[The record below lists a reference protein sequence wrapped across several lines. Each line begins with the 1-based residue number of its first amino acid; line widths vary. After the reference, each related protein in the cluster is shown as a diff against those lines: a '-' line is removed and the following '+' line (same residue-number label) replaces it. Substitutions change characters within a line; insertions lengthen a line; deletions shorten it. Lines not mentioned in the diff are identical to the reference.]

1 MNIAFEGWK
10 YIDALFRSLW
20 EPFSEY
26 NKGRLVAP
34 RFVFRGVT
42 QRHFTSSEVI
52 RKFLSSPESKDLL
65 RSYRS
70 TISKRRKKNPSRYG
84 SVSECE
90 IFERWCY
97 NSDKNFL
104 AKGIKDLEKKT
115 PGKPDLVIT
124 EITRGELAEV
134 FNRVK
139 PQYIRSG
146 AVVRL
151 YKQQNRTQNDYIC
164 YLRNLI
170 LQMRSRYPVQYSNF
184 SDLEILAD
192 IQHKGGASCLVD
204 FSSNFLVS
212 LWFATQ
218 DYENKEEEIGYV
230 FCYDVNTDAI
240 ELDNLTFLNQN
251 KERKSIE
258 QLIFETTKST
268 KFNGIDS
275 YKFWLWKPTDINSR
289 ITRQDSIFIFGIEK
303 FKISEHPVVVLPI
316 PHQWKRAIQ
325 HVLKDFFGIYGE
337 TIYADASGL
346 AATNTKI
353 DPLRTQ
359 TQYFNETAILNSES
373 NSQLFECLGLF
384 QKGMSALV
392 KSQYEVALDFFSAFE
407 GTNMLKIRKAT
418 DQKPTT
424 VSEYNL
430 HMLIVELKYSKGMCL
445 RHMGLRNEAI
455 MHYDDALKCN
465 VDLLSCCGIDFSP
478 YDADSKEQHDKLTV
492 LKRYASNKLFKILED
507 YIGLLYD
514 THHYFDAH
522 YVLSNIVETFNSQ
535 GFSIPSEM
543 SILIATACNEIKILA
558 ALYKNPRLDEVKFM
572 LNEGKYNSAT
582 TSPFCNVLNDYF
594 KSVEWVLNG
603 SIDSMMIET
612 SNAVIN
618 LKHIIK
624 KAIEAQPLS
633 NSDDASKYIFTAWDF
648 KDLKEAIMQLHKEP
662 VKRKALLYLTSLV
675 EDCQRQIDG
684 RKRPEIY

>member
-10 YIDALFRSLW
+10 YIDALFRSIW
-20 EPFSEY
+20 EPFFEY
-26 NKGRLVAP
+26 NKGRLVTP

-52 RKFLSSPESKDLL
+52 RNFLLSADNKDLL
-65 RSYRS
+65 KSYRTS
-70 TISKRRKKNPSRYG
+70 IGKRRKKNPSKYG
-84 SVSECE
+84 SASEWE
-90 IFERWCY
+90 IFEKWCY
-97 NSDKNFL
+97 NSDKNNL
-104 AKGIKDLEKKT
+104 IKSIKDLEKRE
-115 PGKPDLVIT
+115 PGHPELVIN
-124 EITRGELAEV
+124 EITRGQFEDV

-146 AVVRL
+146 AAVRL
-151 YKQQNRTQNDYIC
+151 FKQQNRTQNDYVC

-218 DYENKEEEIGYV
+218 DYENKEEEFGYV

-251 KERKSIE
+251 KERKPIE

-346 AATNTKI
+346 AATNTKT

-359 TQYFNETAILNSES
+359 TQYFNETAISS
-373 NSQLFECLGLF
+373 SSSKTTPFECLGLF
-384 QKGMSALV
+384 QKGMSAII
-392 KSQYEVALDFFSAFE
+392 KSQYEVALEFFNAFE
-407 GTNMLKIRKAT
+407 GTNMPKIRKVT
-418 DQKPTT
+418 DKKPTT

-430 HMLIVELKYSKGMCL
+430 QMLIVELRYSKGMCL

-465 VDLLSCCGIDFSP
+465 VDLLSYCGVDFSP
-478 YDADSKEQHDKLTV
+478 YNADSKEQHDEMTV
-492 LKRYASNKLFKILED
+492 LKRYASNKMFKILED

-514 THHYFDAH
+514 THHYFDA
-522 YVLSNIVETFNSQ
+522 YYLLKNIVETFNAQ
-535 GFSIPSEM
+535 GFEIPSEM
-543 SILIATACNEIKILA
+543 TILITTACNEIKILA
-558 ALYKNPRLDEVKFM
+558 ALYKNPRLDEVKIEM
-572 LNEGKYNSAT
+572 NEGKYNSST

-594 KSVEWVLNG
+594 KSIEGVLND
-603 SIDSMMIET
+603 SIDSMTIGT
-612 SNAVIN
+612 THAVIN
-618 LKHIIK
+618 LKDEIQ
-624 KAIEAQPLS
+624 KAIESQPLT
-633 NSDDASKYIFTAWDF
+633 NQDDASKYIFTAWDF
-648 KDLKEAIMQLHKEP
+648 KDLKDGIMQLHNEP

>member
-20 EPFSEY
+20 EPFSDY
-26 NKGRLVAP
+26 NKGRLVTP

-52 RKFLSSPESKDLL
+52 KDFLSSPENKDLL
-65 RSYRS
+65 KSYRA
-70 TISKRRKKNPSRYG
+70 TISKRKKKNPSKYG
-84 SVSECE
+84 EASEWD
-90 IFERWCY
+90 IFQKWCY
-97 NSDKNFL
+97 NSDKNL
-104 AKGIKDLEKKT
+104 LTKGIKDLEKKE
-115 PGKPDLVIT
+115 PGHPELVIN
-124 EITRGELAEV
+124 EITRGCLEEV

-146 AVVRL
+146 AAVRL
-151 YKQQNRTQNDYIC
+151 FKQQNRTQNDYVC

-170 LQMRSRYPVQYSNF
+170 LQMRSRYPVPYSNF

-251 KERKSIE
+251 KERKPIE

-303 FKISEHPVVVLPI
+303 FKISEHPVIVLPI
-316 PHQWKRAIQ
+316 PHHWKRAIQ

-346 AATNTKI
+346 AATNTKF

-359 TQYFNETAILNSES
+359 TQYFNETAILNS
-373 NSQLFECLGLF
+373 NSTVPSFECMDLF
-384 QKGMSALV
+384 QKGMSALI

-407 GTNMLKIRKAT
+407 GTNMLKIIKAS

-424 VSEYNL
+424 VSEYNIQ
-430 HMLIVELKYSKGMCL
+430 MLIVELKYSKGMCL

-465 VDLLSCCGIDFSP
+465 VDIMSYCGVDFSP
-478 YDADSKEQHDKLTV
+478 YNADSSEHLEKLTV

-514 THHYFDAH
+514 TRHYFDA
-522 YVLSNIVETFNSQ
+522 YNILCNIVKTFNAQ
-535 GFSIPSEM
+535 EFSIPSEM
-543 SILIATACNEIKILA
+543 SILITTACNEIKVLA
-558 ALYKNPRLDEVKFM
+558 ALYNNPRLDEIKIKKI
-572 LNEGKYNSAT
+572 EGKYNSKTA
-582 TSPFCNVLNDYF
+582 SPFCNVLNDYF
-594 KSVEWVLNG
+594 KYIEGILNG
-603 SIDSMMIET
+603 SIDSMTIET
-612 SNAVIN
+612 SNAAIS
-618 LKHIIK
+618 LKNIIK
-624 KAIEAQPLS
+624 KAIDSQPLS
-633 NSDDASKYIFTAWDF
+633 NRDDASKYLFTAWDF
-648 KDLKEAIMQLHKEP
+648 KDIKEAIIQRHKEP